1 MTCPP
6 LAPGAAVSFTGS
18 RGGLTRK
25 DDATRIG
32 EWAEAGPFALIAE
45 RSDVYQKTTLDNG
58 LRVLTSPMPHTRS
71 VCVCVFVG
79 TGSRYE
85 AASQAGLSHFVEHL
99 CFKGTQR
106 RPTAKDIAV
115 AIDGV
120 GGVLNGGTDKELTV
134 YWAKVA
140 RHHFALALDLLS
152 DMVLNSRFD
161 ATDIENERKVIIEEL
176 NMCLDSPQSR
186 VDMLIDETV
195 WPDQPLGRD
204 VAGSK
209 ETVAA
214 IDHSMIVEYVRGSYL
229 PNTTV
234 VAVAGDIDH
243 EDVVRSVDGVLGGW
257 PNGPAGVWTPSIND
271 QTSPRFDAETRKTEQ
286 SHLCL
291 AVRGIPHD
299 HPDRYTLDLLNLVLG
314 EGMSS
319 RLFLEMRERLG
330 LAYEIHSHT
339 SHYHDSGSINVS
351 AGVDPRKVEQAI
363 EAILRELVRLKDDSV
378 SDAEISKARE
388 LGKGRLL
395 LRMEDTRSV
404 AGWIGGQELLTGSIK
419 TVDEVLSILDS
430 VTAEDVQRVA
440 RALFRTEKL
449 SLALVG
455 PGRGRKRVERLLRL

>member
-1 MTCPP
+1 
-6 LAPGAAVSFTGS
+6 
-18 RGGLTRK
+18 
-25 DDATRIG
+25 
-32 EWAEAGPFALIAE
+32 
-45 RSDVYQKTTLDNG
+45 
-58 LRVLTSPMPHTRS
+58 
-71 VCVCVFVG
+71 VCIFVG

-85 AASQAGLSHFVEHL
+85 EASQAGLSHFVEHL
-99 CFKGTQR
+99 CFKGTRQ

-120 GGVLNGGTDKELTV
+120 GGVLNGGTDKELTA

-140 RHHFALALDLLS
+140 RPHFGLALDLLS
-152 DMVLNSRFD
+152 DMLLNSKFD
-161 ATDIENERKVIIEEL
+161 AADIENERKVIIEEL

-195 WPDQPLGRD
+195 WPSQPLGRD

-214 IDHSMIVEYVRGSYL
+214 IDRPMIVDYVAGSYV
-229 PNTTV
+229 PNRTV
-234 VAVAGDIDH
+234 VAVAGDISHAEVAD
-243 EDVVRSVDGVLGGW
+243 SVGKVLGGW
-257 PNGPAGVWTPSIND
+257 PTGAAGVWTSSEND
-271 QTSPRFDAETRKTEQ
+271 QTSPRFAAETRKTEQ

-319 RLFLEMRERLG
+319 RLFLEIRERLG

-339 SHYHDSGSINVS
+339 NHFHDSGSISVC
-351 AGVDPRKVEQAI
+351 AGVDPRRIELAV
-363 EAILRELVRLKDDSV
+363 EAILQELVRLRDDPI

-388 LGKGRLL
+388 LGKGRLQ

-419 TVDEVLSILDS
+419 TVDEVLAILDS

-440 RALFRTEKL
+440 RALFRTDKL
-449 SLALVG
+449 SLAIVG
-455 PGRGRKRVERLLRL
+455 PGRGRKRLERMLSF